1 MADLHLIGSEL
12 LPRRPMMRPLSRRC
26 IAAGAYNQVT
36 EPPNLESHT
45 PIRSLVNPHPPRSS
59 TNHQFGG
66 LPGPAGPSPQI
77 SVAEV
82 GLGGWRPGAALYELK
97 APQLT
102 I

>member
-45 PIRSLVNPHPPRSS
+45 PIRSLVEPHPPPVINQAPIRRP
-59 TNHQFGG
+59 TW
-66 LPGPAGPSPQI
+66 PGWPIPADMWQRL
-77 SVAEV
+77 AYW
-82 GLGGWRPGAALYELK
+82 LAGAAYELEP